1 MRQLRAAIF
10 ILLAAPAA
18 AVEDYDACV
27 AMISADPAG
36 AESSAADWARDG
48 GGWPARHCRALALEA
63 TGALRAAA
71 IAYSEI
77 GEEAQDLPDEVRIEV
92 FADAARLFLDIGAVE
107 EAGLVTDAALQ
118 LSPRSRTARLANAS
132 LSAEIG
138 DWRAALSDLD
148 LAVTASG
155 PDAELLVLRAT
166 AKRRL
171 NDQVGAR
178 ADAKWALELAP
189 EDPAVWL
196 ELGETEAALG
206 NRRAANAAWLTTID
220 LAGDTG
226 LAEIARRKLQRLAAE

>member
-1 MRQLRAAIF
+1 
-10 ILLAAPAA
+10 
-18 AVEDYDACV
+18 
-27 AMISADPAG
+27 
-36 AESSAADWARDG
+36 
-48 GGWPARHCRALALEA
+48 
-63 TGALRAAA
+63 
-71 IAYSEI
+71 
-77 GEEAQDLPDEVRIEV
+77 
-92 FADAARLFLDIGAVE
+92 
-107 EAGLVTDAALQ
+107 
-118 LSPRSRTARLANAS
+118 
-132 LSAEIG
+132 
-138 DWRAALSDLD
+138 
-148 LAVTASG
+148 
-155 PDAELLVLRAT
+155 VLRAT